1 MKRSAMAALLCCIL
15 IFSFAF
21 SAGAVEPRI
30 VDNADVLSYDEE
42 SELEYD
48 AVSLTVKYGID
59 VVILVVDGLD
69 GSSTMEYADDFYD
82 YHNYGVDD
90 EKSGVLLLLD
100 IDSRDWWIS
109 TTGKG
114 IDALTDYGIQEVFGE
129 AAPYFGDDEWYEGC
143 SAYLDALPYYFDAY
157 EDGHP
162 IDILPGE
169 QDSGRFGFWNILIS
183 ILVGGAAAAIVVFAM
198 KASMDT
204 TDNKR
209 SAADYLQRDTYNLRV
224 NSDMFLYSEV
234 HKSAKPKDSDS
245 SGGGGSSTHSSSSGS
260 SHGGGGGSF

>member
-21 SAGAVEPRI
+21 SAGAVEPRV
-30 VDNADVLSYDEE
+30 VDYADVLSYDEE

-48 AVSLTVKYGID
+48 AVSLTIKYGID
-59 VVILVVDGLD
+59 VVLVVVDGLD
-69 GSSTMEYADDFYD
+69 GSSAMEYADDFYD
-82 YHNYGVDD
+82 SHNYGMDD
-90 EKSGVLLLLD
+90 EESGVLLLLD

-109 TTGKG
+109 TKGKG
-114 IDALTDYGIQEVFGE
+114 IEALTDYGIQEVFGE
-129 AAPYFGDDEWYEGC
+129 AAPYFGDDEWFEGF

-169 QDSGRFGFWNILIS
+169 KGSGRFGFWNILIS

-198 KASMDT
+198 KSSMDT

-209 SAADYLQRDTYNLRV
+209 SAADYLDSYNLRV
-224 NSDMFLYSEV
+224 NTDMFLYSEV
-234 HKSAKPKDSDS
+234 TKSAKPKESSSD
-245 SGGGGSSTHSSSSGS
+245 GGGGSSTHESSSGDT
-260 SHGGGGGSF
+260 HGGGGGSF